1 MTVKLRRN
9 WTLVTLMNVACA
21 CVSACV
27 PVPACVCVEACANR
41 RRNAIK
47 WKLLKKAKMRNE
59 NSRHTLHC
67 SPAAHHTHS
76 LSFSFSHPRSTM
88 WPGSVCTVG
97 DFALITQKNMFRHV
111 AWMSPCFS
119 FHFSQ
124 IFLLILCFLLQF
136 ESDPWSRGSVAAVYE
151 ATPLLLYRI
160 NSNPKH
166 VPT

>member
-27 PVPACVCVEACANR
+27 PVCVCMCVYVEACANR

-67 SPAAHHTHS
+67 SPSAHHTHS
-76 LSFSFSHPRSTM
+76 LVFFLTPSLDNVTRQRVHCWRFCTNYAEIHVQARCVYVTLFFFWFFSDFPPHFVFFVAIWIWPLVAGECCSSLRSNVVVII
-88 WPGSVCTVG
+88 S
-97 DFALITQKNMFRHV
+97 A
-111 AWMSPCFS
+111 
-119 FHFSQ
+119 
-124 IFLLILCFLLQF
+124 
-136 ESDPWSRGSVAAVYE
+136 
-151 ATPLLLYRI
+151 
-160 NSNPKH
+160 
-166 VPT
+166 

>member
-21 CVSACV
+21 CVSACL
-27 PVPACVCVEACANR
+27 PVCVCMCVCVEACANR
-41 RRNAIK
+41 HRNAIK

-88 WPGSVCTVG
+88 WPGSVCTVC

-111 AWMSPCFS
+111 AWMSPWFPLIVLRFSSSFCF
-119 FHFSQ
+119 F
-124 IFLLILCFLLQF
+124 
-136 ESDPWSRGSVAAVYE
+136 VAIWIW
-151 ATPLLLYRI
+151 PLVAGECCSSLR
-160 NSNPKH
+160 SNVVVIIPA
-166 VPT
+166 

>member
-67 SPAAHHTHS
+67 SPSAHHTHS
-76 LSFSFSHPRSTM
+76 LVFFLTPSLDNVTRQRVHCWRFCTNYAEKHVQARCVDVTLFSF
-88 WPGSVCTVG
+88 
-97 DFALITQKNMFRHV
+97 D
-111 AWMSPCFS
+111 
-119 FHFSQ
+119 FSQ